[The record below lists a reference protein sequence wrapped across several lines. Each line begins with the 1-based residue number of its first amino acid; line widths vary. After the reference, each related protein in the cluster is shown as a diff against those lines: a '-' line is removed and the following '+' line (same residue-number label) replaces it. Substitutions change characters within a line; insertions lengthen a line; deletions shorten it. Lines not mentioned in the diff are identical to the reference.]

1 MKNQEL
7 SKQIKEFRNLK
18 KLSQEE
24 LSEKSGISL
33 RTVQRIEN
41 GESTPRGDT
50 LNRLADAL
58 EISADNFIDIQ
69 NSENTN
75 LYYHILDKVKL
86 IKLPWYIIGFTLFG
100 AALGFLGGI
109 ILYITNIIPPE
120 PGLYQLTAVT
130 LSVLLGALG
139 IIVGNKIEKKHK

>member
-7 SKQIKEFRNLK
+7 SKQIKELRNLK
-18 KLSQEE
+18 ELSQEE
-24 LSEKSGISL
+24 LSEKSGLSL

-50 LNRLADAL
+50 LKRLADAL
-58 EISADNFIDIQ
+58 EISPDNFIDIQ

-75 LYYHILDKVKL
+75 LNYHLSDIVRL
-86 IKLPWYIIGFTLFG
+86 IKIPWYIIGFTLFG

-109 ILYITNIIPPE
+109 ILRIKEFIPPE

-130 LSVLLGALG
+130 LSILLGALG
-139 IIVGNKIEKKHK
+139 IIVGNKIEKKYK

>member
-7 SKQIKEFRNLK
+7 SKQIKELRNSK
-18 KLSQEE
+18 ELSQEE
-24 LSEKSGISL
+24 LSEKSGLSL

-50 LNRLADAL
+50 LKRLADAL
-58 EISADNFIDIQ
+58 EISPDNFIGIQ

-75 LYYHILDKVKL
+75 LNYHILDKIKL

-109 ILYITNIIPPE
+109 ILYITDIIPTE

-139 IIVGNKIEKKHK
+139 IIVGNKIEKKDK